1 MLIIRYFIYIIRESI
16 YKNNDNY
23 VLIIKN
29 FNYVVDKYFKK
40 HLYLLFIILLHLVE
54 T

>member
-16 YKNNDNY
+16 YKNNENY

-29 FNYVVDKYFKK
+29 FNYVVENFFKK
-40 HLYLLFIILLHLVE
+40 YLHLLCIILLHLVE